1 MSGREEEK
9 RGKRTEWG
17 GEKERTKYR
26 TRAKLGGGEDQKRRA
41 THCE

>member
-17 GEKERTKYR
+17 GEKEWTKYR
-26 TRAKLGGGEDQKRRA
+26 TRAKLGGGGSKEESDSL
-41 THCE
+41 